1 MKPTLQD
8 VQTGVVNIVGEISR
22 TRAQSDDEIMLQTKL
37 VADLGFSSMDI
48 IHLMASI
55 DMRFR
60 CKLKYDLFF
69 RRADQFV
76 DDFSVAEIADFVFNN
91 FDNQVT
97 GPVAM

>member
-1 MKPTLQD
+1 MEE
-8 VQTGVVNIVGEISR
+8 VRTGVVNVVGEI
-22 TRAQSDDEIMLQTKL
+22 AKAHGHGDDEIELETRL
-37 VADLGFSSMDI
+37 GADLGFSSMDI

-55 DMRFR
+55 DMRFN

-76 DDFSVAEIADFVFNN
+76 EDFSVTEIADFVFDN
-91 FDNQVT
+91 FDNQVI

>member
-1 MKPTLQD
+1 MRPTLEQA
-8 VQTGVVNIVGEISR
+8 QAGVINVVEEIAK
-22 TRAQSDDEIMLQTKL
+22 TRAHGGEAITLQTRL
-37 VADLGFSSMDI
+37 GEDLGFSSMDI

-55 DMRFR
+55 DMRFH

-69 RRADQFV
+69 RQADQLV
-76 DDFSVAEIADFVFNN
+76 EDFSVAGIADFVFNN

>member
-1 MKPTLQD
+1 MKPTLEQA
-8 VQTGVVNIVGEISR
+8 QAGIISIVEEITRTQGQGDGEI
-22 TRAQSDDEIMLQTKL
+22 TLQTKL
-37 VADLGFSSMDI
+37 VEDLGFSSMDI

-55 DMRFR
+55 DMHFR

-76 DDFSVAEIADFVFNN
+76 QDFSVAEIANFVFNN
-91 FDNQVT
+91 FEDQVT

>member
-1 MKPTLQD
+1 VKPTLEE
-8 VQTGVVNIVGEISR
+8 VQAGVINVVQEIAK
-22 TRAQSDDEIMLQTKL
+22 TRAHGDDEIALETRL
-37 VADLGFSSMDI
+37 GADLGFSSMDI

-55 DMRFR
+55 DMRFH

-76 DDFSVAEIADFVFNN
+76 EDFSVAEIADFVFNN

-97 GPVAM
+97 DPVAM